1 MITDDQKGFMKG
13 RYIGENIRLLYDL
26 IFYTKLRKKPGML
39 LLIDFE
45 KAFDSVS
52 HKFIFKALDFLNFGP
67 SIIRWIRL
75 FLQQLYVFGVG
86 KWNCNKT
93 V

>member
-1 MITDDQKGFMKG
+1 MEG

-26 IFYTKLRKKPGML
+26 MFYTKLRKQPHML

-52 HKFIFKALDFLNFGP
+52 QKIIFKAFKFLNFWP
-67 SIIRWIRL
+67 PII
-75 FLQQLYVFGVG
+75 
-86 KWNCNKT
+86 K
-93 V
+93 

>member
-1 MITDDQKGFMKG
+1 MKG

-45 KAFDSVS
+45 KTFDSVS
-52 HKFIFKALDFLNFGP
+52 HKFMFKAFKFPKFWNFYYKMDQ
-67 SIIRWIRL
+67 II
-75 FLQQLYVFGVG
+75 QQLYVFGVG
-86 KWNCNKT
+86 KW
-93 V
+93 